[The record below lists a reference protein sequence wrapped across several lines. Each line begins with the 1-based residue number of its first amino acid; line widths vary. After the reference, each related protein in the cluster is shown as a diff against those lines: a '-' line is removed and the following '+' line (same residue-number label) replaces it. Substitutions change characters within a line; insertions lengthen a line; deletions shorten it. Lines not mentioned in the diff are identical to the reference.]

1 MHFYEQL
8 SSVIFVATVVSVFPC
23 HLLDKAYSA
32 NRENLDKNVTRQPVR
47 KQTFWRPLLVA
58 ELGQDLP
65 SHRSKQLPIRSPR
78 RPAIASS

>member
-32 NRENLDKNVTRQPVR
+32 N
-47 KQTFWRPLLVA
+47 
-58 ELGQDLP
+58 
-65 SHRSKQLPIRSPR
+65 
-78 RPAIASS
+78 